1 MTQRGSIRG
10 VPREFLVTGTWPDGQ
25 LRADTPIGVR
35 YAAAITRN
43 LKVAMEGRTQSGLAE
58 EISIA
63 RSTLHDILTGRS
75 WPDLS
80 TLAKLEDALEARLWP
95 DRHHV

>member
-1 MTQRGSIRG
+1 MS
-10 VPREFLVTGTWPDGQ
+10 GTWPEGT
-25 LRADTPIGVR
+25 LRKDTPIGVR
-35 YAAAITRN
+35 YAAEITRN
-43 LKVAMEGRTQSGLAE
+43 LKAAMDGWTQTGLAE

-80 TLAKLEDALEARLWP
+80 TLAKLEEALQTRLWP
-95 DRHHV
+95 DRRRG